1 MRERMEDLIEDL
13 YFLDVKLVKG
23 EYTWN
28 NRQVGIGY
36 IVAHLDRFLVHGDFF
51 KGIISYLRR

>member
-1 MRERMEDLIEDL
+1 MEDLIEDL

-51 KGIISYLRR
+51 KGIISSLRR